1 MERFMSDPKP
11 AETNYLPLILI
22 GAVLFFALREPK
34 EGGDPSRPVGV
45 ESVVRSTIPNI
56 RAAYKA
62 AFLEAAKRI
71 EDGSIKDQEQ
81 WTEFIKQ
88 NAGAKNREALDRV
101 YSAIDKLDLPVTF
114 AGRESEIAK
123 INREISEAW

>member
-1 MERFMSDPKP
+1 MADPKP

-22 GAVLFFALREPK
+22 GGLLFFALRQPK
-34 EGGDPSRPVGV
+34 EGGDPFRPVGV

-56 RAAYKA
+56 RQAYRT

-71 EDGSIKDQEQ
+71 EDGTIKDQEA

-88 NAGAKNREALDRV
+88 NAGAKQREALDAV
-101 YSAIDKLDLPVTF
+101 YGAIDELKLPVSF
-114 AGRESEIAK
+114 EGKEKEIAEL
-123 INREISEAW
+123 NRRIGGAW